1 MKLRWETIMK
11 AQKIKKNVMERFG
24 IIESIKMQ

>member
-11 AQKIKKNVMERFG
+11 VQKIKKNVMERFG